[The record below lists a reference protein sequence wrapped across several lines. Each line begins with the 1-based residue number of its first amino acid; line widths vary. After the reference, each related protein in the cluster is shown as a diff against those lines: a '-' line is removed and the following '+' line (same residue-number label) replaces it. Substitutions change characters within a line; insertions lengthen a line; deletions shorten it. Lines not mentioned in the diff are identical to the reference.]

1 MIGLDFPDISPILV
15 SFGPI
20 AIRWYSLAYLFG
32 IVAAALLVSRD
43 VKKYGLALDKEKIED
58 LAFYVT
64 LGIILGGRL
73 GYMLFYGRE
82 LLFANP
88 LSLFEIW
95 KGGMSFHGGI
105 VGVITAIYLFSK
117 KTQYPFLK
125 TTDMV
130 CVYVPIGIFCGR
142 IANFINDELWGRIT
156 DVPWA
161 VRFPSGGYMPRHPS
175 QIYEALAE
183 GLLMFIILKTLWAMK
198 KFRSVEGFL
207 SGAFLFLY
215 GTFRMLME
223 QFREPDRQLGF
234 LFAHITM
241 GQMLSLP
248 FLLLGM
254 YLMLRALKIK
264 PLE

>member
-1 MIGLDFPDISPILV
+1 MTGLSFPDISPIIFSL
-15 SFGPI
+15 GPI
-20 AIRWYSLAYLFG
+20 SIRWYSMAYLFG
-32 IVAAALLVSRD
+32 IVAAALFVARD
-43 VKKYGLALDKEKIED
+43 VKKYVLGLSKEKIED

-64 LGIILGGRL
+64 LGIIVGGRL

-82 LLFANP
+82 LLLSNP

-105 VGVITAIYLFSK
+105 IGVIIAIYLFSRNAK
-117 KTQYPFLK
+117 YPFLRA
-125 TTDMV
+125 TDMV

-161 VRFPSGGYMPRHPS
+161 VRFPSGGYLPRHPS

-183 GLLMFIILKTLWAMK
+183 GLLMFIILKILWRIER
-198 KFRSVEGFL
+198 FRSKQGFL
-207 SGAFLFLY
+207 SGSFLLLY
-215 GTFRMLME
+215 GMFRMFME

-241 GQMLSLP
+241 GQVLSLP
-248 FLLLGM
+248 FLLLGAF
-254 YLMLRALKIK
+254 LIARAVKIR
-264 PLE
+264 L